1 MASRGQ
7 ILQPYICVCDELYHV
22 SVCDPVASPA
32 LSVANEVDKA
42 KVDISVGAVNI
53 EAGDRATILNEG
65 T

>member
-1 MASRGQ
+1 M
-7 ILQPYICVCDELYHV
+7 CDELYHV
-22 SVCDPVASPA
+22 SLCVCDQVASPA

-53 EAGDRATILNEG
+53 EAGDRATILKEG